1 MNELI
6 SVLEESTDF
15 SVRAAALVHI
25 DLTSEIE
32 DWRSA
37 RYGRQVRAAQISALQ
52 KTMTQMNG
60 AIDYISEKGTE
71 VEQTKAE
78 ADRILQRAETINDTS
93 EGNVKLA
100 ESWAHGG
107 TGEREGEDTDNAK
120 YWSGQSQNSATAS
133 AGSAKTSESWA
144 VGGTGT
150 RDGEE
155 SNNSK
160 YWSSESETQADR
172 ARDEADRAAQYSQI
186 VAPGF
191 YLDAETMQLY
201 MKSGVGVNFGI
212 FDGVLAWQITAA

>member
-1 MNELI
+1 MHEI
-6 SVLEESTDF
+6 VTEQPQVQPEAAF

-60 AIDYISEKGTE
+60 AIDYVSEKGTE
-71 VEQTKAE
+71 IEQTKEQADSILKQAQQINTTANQKAE
-78 ADRILQRAETINDTS
+78 EAKASAS
-93 EGNVKLA
+93 EA
-100 ESWAHGG
+100 
-107 TGEREGEDTDNAK
+107 
-120 YWSGQSQNSATAS
+120 

-150 RDGEE
+150 RDGENT
-155 SNNSK
+155 NNSK
-160 YWSSESETQADR
+160 YWSSQSQSQADR
-172 ARDEADRAAQYSQI
+172 AKEEADRAAQYSNI

-191 YLDAETMQLY
+191 YLDEETMQLY
-201 MKSGVGVNFGI
+201 MKEGVGVDFGI
-212 FDGVLAWQITAA
+212 YDGVLAWRIVA